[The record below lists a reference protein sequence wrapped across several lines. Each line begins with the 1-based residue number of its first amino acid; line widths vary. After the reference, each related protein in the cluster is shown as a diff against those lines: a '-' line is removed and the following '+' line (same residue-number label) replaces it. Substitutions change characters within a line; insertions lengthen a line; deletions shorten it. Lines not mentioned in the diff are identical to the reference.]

1 MSSVHDRSIEPIY
14 LTTTDQG
21 EVNISTENY
30 ATLSLS
36 FAGTITT
43 GTFTVEGSN
52 DGTEWEEVAIAK
64 NNNQVPDNE
73 IAETG
78 TFVVGVTSYSLVK
91 IVPDSFTG
99 NVRITPNLTTRIT
112 PPFTVGIV

>member
-1 MSSVHDRSIEPIY
+1 MSSVNDRSVEPIY

-52 DGTEWEEVAIAK
+52 DGQEWEELPVAK
-64 NNNQVPDNE
+64 NNNQITDNE
-73 IAETG
+73 ITETG
-78 TFVVGVTSYSLVK
+78 TFIVGVTSYSLAK

-99 NVRITPNLTTRIT
+99 NIRITPNLSTRIT
-112 PPFTVGIV
+112 PPFTVGIA